1 MDIQQNSAPPKFQVN
16 GAPMVVGAVLI
27 GVGGV
32 IGMSGLIVGSTA
44 LMSAARRWF
53 RELEMPPG
61 EAVKHKLGQTRAATV
76 AGATAWHQHHNGVQP
91 AHA

>member
-1 MDIQQNSAPPKFQVN
+1 MENQHMSPPPKFQLN
-16 GAPMVVGAVLI
+16 GAPMMVGAVLI
-27 GVGGV
+27 GVGGL
-32 IGMSGLIVGSTA
+32 IAMSGAIVGGTT

-53 RELEMPPG
+53 RELEGSPG

-76 AGATAWHQHHNGVQP
+76 AGATAWHHHNGVQP